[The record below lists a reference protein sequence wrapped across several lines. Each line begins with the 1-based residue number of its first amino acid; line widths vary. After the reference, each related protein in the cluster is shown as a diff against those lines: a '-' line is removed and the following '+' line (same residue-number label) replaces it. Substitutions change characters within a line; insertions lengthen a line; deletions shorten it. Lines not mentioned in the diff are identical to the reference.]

1 MVIAVSSVIFI
12 CQRRRYKNSK
22 IKRANACSVSMFR
35 HSHWGACTWFSSS
48 HSHKTFRIKAFLAK
62 KQKQNCPITQLTH
75 MNSGNKIR
83 YNFKRRHYR
92 RIKLSL

>member
-35 HSHWGACTWFSSS
+35 HSSS
-48 HSHKTFRIKAFLAK
+48 HTHKTFRIKPFLAK

-75 MNSGNKIR
+75 VKSGNKIR

>member
-1 MVIAVSSVIFI
+1 MTSLGGPYGDLEWH
-12 CQRRRYKNSK
+12 QL
-22 IKRANACSVSMFR
+22 CSL
-35 HSHWGACTWFSSS
+35 
-48 HSHKTFRIKAFLAK
+48 HSHKTFRIKPFLAK

-83 YNFKRRHYR
+83 YNFNRRHYR